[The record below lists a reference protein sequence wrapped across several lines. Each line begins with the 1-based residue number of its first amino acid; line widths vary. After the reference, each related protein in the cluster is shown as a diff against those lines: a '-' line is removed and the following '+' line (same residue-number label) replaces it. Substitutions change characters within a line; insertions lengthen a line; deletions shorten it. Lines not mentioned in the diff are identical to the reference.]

1 MLASVVRQANL
12 TYAGGQNQTRI
23 NGLGTKDVPTIATYF
38 NSGALHSDHL
48 CCPVA
53 AIGLRL
59 NLRVGQ

>member
-38 NSGALHSDHL
+38 NSGASHPGPPLLSL
-48 CCPVA
+48 CIFCVQ
-53 AIGLRL
+53 IC
-59 NLRVGQ
+59 V